1 MTNKQSEL
9 LNKLASVLLEV
20 SEECEKNEDFHKE
33 VIHLNFFSRCI
44 DEIALDIKNQSYY
57 KKTIVANWTLRDM
70 EKVLCEKAIKYICEN
85 NVFKIHDV
93 KYLRY
98 KEGKFKFIGYEQET
112 KEKVSCILYAY
123 DFSVTLRFEK
133 TRDLEFYI
141 GNLIH
146 S

>member
-1 MTNKQSEL
+1 MTNEQSEL

-20 SEECEKNEDFHKE
+20 SEECEQNEDFHKE
-33 VIHLNFFSRCI
+33 VIRLNAFSRCI
-44 DEIALDIKNQSYY
+44 DEIALEIKNQSYCQKSIKAY
-57 KKTIVANWTLRDM
+57 WTLKDM
-70 EKVLCEKAIKYICEN
+70 EKVLCKKAIKYICEHET
-85 NVFKIHDV
+85 FKICDI

-112 KEKVSCILYAY
+112 KEKVSCTLYAY
-123 DFSVTLRFEK
+123 DFSVSLRFEK
-133 TRDLEFYI
+133 TRDLEFHI